1 MTAVRK
7 YDTSIQWNII
17 QSQNAINHYNEHVT
31 LPKNLG
37 NLMLSE
43 RNQTQKD
50 KHRII
55 LLTGVYGIG
64 KFIAAESRIGMMGL
78 GV

>member
-1 MTAVRK
+1 MGLAV
-7 YDTSIQWNII
+7 
-17 QSQNAINHYNEHVT
+17 
-31 LPKNLG
+31 
-37 NLMLSE
+37 MLRE

-64 KFIAAESRIGMMGL
+64 KFIAAESRIGMMGAGSVKRWVL
-78 GV
+78 LFNGYRVSVWDYETSGNGWW